1 MKKLLVAAAFA
12 AAALFPAGALAGT
25 FSGVVVGKG
34 GGSLAVAAKG
44 GLVRTV
50 HSRANLRLGA
60 RVHVSGRTVRPLG
73 VATRARIHGVVVR
86 HAAGTTFLAAGS
98 SLLAMRGGTAPPSGA
113 VVNASVAIGGGQLTQ
128 QSLQIVGHD
137 DRVTVQAPV
146 TAVGPGTI
154 TVTINGRPLTLRLPA
169 GIQLPASLVGQTVT
183 LTVEIEVENEV
194 EVEVEDEVEVENEV
208 NDDNDRGEHHGGDDG
223 GHSGHG
229 GGGDG
234 DG

>member
-12 AAALFPAGALAGT
+12 AAAVFPAGALAGT

-34 GGSLAVAAKG
+34 GGNLAVASKG

-60 RVHVSGRTVRPLG
+60 RVQVRGRTVRSFG
-73 VATRARIHGVVVR
+73 VASRARIHGVVVR
-86 HAAGTTFLAAGS
+86 RAAGTTFLAAGR
-98 SLLAMRGGTAPPSGA
+98 SLLAMRGATAPPSGA
-113 VVNASVAIGGGQLTQ
+113 VVNAGVAIGGGQLTQ

-154 TVTINGRPLTLRLPA
+154 TVTINGQALTLRLPA

-183 LTVEIEVENEV
+183 LTVEIEVE
-194 EVEVEDEVEVENEV
+194 DEVEVENEA
-208 NDDNDRGEHHGGDDG
+208 NDDDDRGEHHGGDDG

-229 GGGDG
+229 GGGGG